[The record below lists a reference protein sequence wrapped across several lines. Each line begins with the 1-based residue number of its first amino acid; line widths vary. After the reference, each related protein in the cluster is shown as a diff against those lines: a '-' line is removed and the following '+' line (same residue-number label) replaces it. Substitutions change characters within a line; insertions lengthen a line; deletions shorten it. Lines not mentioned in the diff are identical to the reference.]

1 MESRQIIYNLEGKQD
16 LMNTPLTSTSMTEEE
31 LNPSDAITEDELL
44 EEEEA
49 HIHLPG
55 PSLWPVLLSVAIV
68 LVFAGLIMF
77 GTPGHDQL
85 APLAPWFIFI
95 GLPCVLIGI
104 MGWALEN
111 PHGAAHGEQ
120 ARGGRYATSFADAS
134 ITGKPTIFA
143 EQVLDQAEGVVE
155 STVTIASTAW
165 SAHPV
170 KVFVEREGVVLSLY
184 GKVELE
190 AQKQELEAA
199 VRQVPGVLDVMNFL
213 VAEDEL
219 LNAVNTVIEGLRSSG
234 KLEGATDISVLV
246 ENGIVS
252 LYGNVPNN
260 SMKYLLEREISGVPG
275 ARVVVNHIGLN
286 KDIPGNLGKTTN
298 RIARI

>member
-1 MESRQIIYNLEGKQD
+1 
-16 LMNTPLTSTSMTEEE
+16 MNTPLTSTSITEEE
-31 LNPSDAITEDELL
+31 LNPSDVITEEEFL

-55 PSLWPVLLSVAIV
+55 PSLWPVLLSAAII
-68 LVFAGLIMF
+68 LVFVGVILF
-77 GTPGHDQL
+77 GTPGHNQL
-85 APLAPWFIFI
+85 ASVAPWFIFI
-95 GLPCVLIGI
+95 GLPLVLIGI

-111 PHGAAHGEQ
+111 PHGGAQHART
-120 ARGGRYATSFADAS
+120 RGGRYATSFADAS
-134 ITGKPTIFA
+134 MTGKPTVFA
-143 EQVLDQAEGVVE
+143 NQVLDDAEAVVE
-155 STVTIASTAW
+155 GTVTIGSTAW

-190 AQKQELEAA
+190 AQKQEVEAA
-199 VRQVPGVLDVMNFL
+199 VRKVPGVLDVMNFL

-219 LNAVNTVIEGLRSSG
+219 LNAVNSVLDGLKSSG
-234 KLEGATDISVLV
+234 KLEGATDLSVLV

-252 LYGNVPNN
+252 LYGIVPNN
-260 SMKYLLEREISGVPG
+260 SMKYLLEREISGIPG
-275 ARVVVNHIGLN
+275 ARVVINHIGLN
-286 KDIPGNLGKTTN
+286 KDIPGNLGRTTN

>member
-1 MESRQIIYNLEGKQD
+1 
-16 LMNTPLTSTSMTEEE
+16 MNTPLTSTSITEEE
-31 LNPSDAITEDELL
+31 LSASDTITEEEFL

-55 PSLWPVLLSVAIV
+55 PSLWPALLTVAIV
-68 LVFAGLIMF
+68 VVFVGIIMF

-85 APLAPWFIFI
+85 AGLAPWFIFI

-111 PHGAAHGEQ
+111 PHGGAHAAQ
-120 ARGGRYATSFADAS
+120 ARGGRYANSFADAS
-134 ITGKPTIFA
+134 ITGKPTVFA
-143 EQVLDQAEGVVE
+143 DQVLDQAEAVVE
-155 STVTIASTAW
+155 GTVTIGSTAW

-190 AQKQELEAA
+190 AQKQEVEAA

-219 LNAVNTVIEGLRSSG
+219 LNAVNTVIDGLKSSG
-234 KLEGATDISVLV
+234 KLEGATDLSVLV

-252 LYGNVPNN
+252 LYGAVPNN

>member
-1 MESRQIIYNLEGKQD
+1 
-16 LMNTPLTSTSMTEEE
+16 MNTPLKSANLTEEE
-31 LNPSDAITEDELL
+31 LVASDQIMNEEEQA
-44 EEEEA
+44 EEEA

-55 PSLWPVLLSVAIV
+55 PSLWPILLGAAIT
-68 LVFAGLIMF
+68 LVFIGILLLGDKNTAG
-77 GTPGHDQL
+77 
-85 APLAPWFIFI
+85 ASPWLIFI
-95 GLPCVLIGI
+95 GLPFVLIGI

-111 PHGAAHGEQ
+111 PHGTAPGTHAKGGLYAKSFTEAAM
-120 ARGGRYATSFADAS
+120 
-134 ITGKPTIFA
+134 TGKPTA
-143 EQVLDQAEGVVE
+143 YAHQLLDQAEAVVE
-155 STVTIASTAW
+155 ETVTIGSTAW

-184 GKVELE
+184 GKVEMEVQKKEVE
-190 AQKQELEAA
+190 ANL
-199 VRQVPGVLDVMNFL
+199 RQVPGVLDVMNFL

-219 LNAVNTVIEGLRSSG
+219 LNAVNVAVDGLKTSG

-252 LYGNVPNN
+252 LYGVVPNP
-260 SMKYLLEREISGVPG
+260 SMKYALEHEISGVPG
-275 ARVVVNHIGLN
+275 ARVVINHIGLN

>member
-1 MESRQIIYNLEGKQD
+1 
-16 LMNTPLTSTSMTEEE
+16 MNTSQTNISVTEEDLNASEAITEEE
-31 LNPSDAITEDELL
+31 L

-55 PSLWPVLLSVAIV
+55 PSFWPALLGVAIAV
-68 LVFAGLIMF
+68 VFVGVILF

-85 APLAPWFIFI
+85 AGLAPWFIFI
-95 GLPCVLIGI
+95 GLPLVLIGI

-111 PHGAAHGEQ
+111 PHGAAPGAQ
-120 ARGGRYATSFADAS
+120 VRGGRYSTSFADAS
-134 ITGKPTIFA
+134 ITGKPTVFA
-143 EQVLDQAEGVVE
+143 DQILDEAEAAVE
-155 STVTIASTAW
+155 SAVTIGSTAW

-190 AQKQELEAA
+190 AQKQEVEKA
-199 VRQVPGVLDVMNFL
+199 VRQIPGVLDVMNFL
-213 VAEDEL
+213 VAEDDL
-219 LNAVNTVIEGLRSSG
+219 LNTVNSVIDGLKSNG
-234 KLEGATDISVLV
+234 KLEGATDLSVLV

-252 LYGNVPNN
+252 LYGIVPNT

-275 ARVVVNHIGLN
+275 ARVVINHIGLN
-286 KDIPGNLGKTTN
+286 KDIPGNLGRTTN
-298 RIARI
+298 RIGRI

>member
-1 MESRQIIYNLEGKQD
+1 
-16 LMNTPLTSTSMTEEE
+16 MNTPLASTSMTEEE
-31 LNPSDAITEDELL
+31 LGASDAITEEEFL

-55 PSLWPVLLSVAIV
+55 PSLWPVLLTVAMG
-68 LVFAGLIMF
+68 LVFIGLILF
-77 GTPGHDQL
+77 GTPNHDQT
-85 APLAPWFIFI
+85 APFAPWFIFI

-111 PHGAAHGEQ
+111 PHGAAHGAQ
-120 ARGGRYATSFADAS
+120 TRGGRYATSFADSA
-134 ITGKPTIFA
+134 ITGKPTVFA
-143 EQVLDQAEGVVE
+143 DQVLDQAEATVE

-190 AQKQELEAA
+190 AQKQEVEAA
-199 VRQVPGVLDVMNFL
+199 VRQIPGVLDVMNFL

-219 LNAVNTVIEGLRSSG
+219 LNAVNAVIDGLKSAN
-234 KLEGATDISVLV
+234 KLNGATDLSVLV

-252 LYGNVPNN
+252 LYGNVPNDL
-260 SMKYLLEREISGVPG
+260 MKSLLEREISGVPG

-286 KDIPGNLGKTTN
+286 TDIPGNLGRTTN

>member
-1 MESRQIIYNLEGKQD
+1 
-16 LMNTPLTSTSMTEEE
+16 MNTPLTSTSITEEE
-31 LNPSDAITEDELL
+31 LIASDGITEEELL

-68 LVFAGLIMF
+68 LVFVGLILF

-111 PHGAAHGEQ
+111 PHGTAHSTNV
-120 ARGGRYATSFADAS
+120 RRGRYATSFAEAS
-134 ITGKPTIFA
+134 MTGKPTVFA
-143 EQVLDQAEGVVE
+143 EQVLDQAEAAVE
-155 STVTIASTAW
+155 STVTIGSTAW

-190 AQKQELEAA
+190 TQKREVEAT
-199 VRQVPGVLDVMNFL
+199 VRQIPGVLDVMNFL

-219 LNAVNTVIEGLRSSG
+219 LNAVSSVIDGLKSSG
-234 KLEGATDISVLV
+234 KLEGATDLSVLV

-252 LYGNVPNN
+252 LYGNVPST